1 MYDIEEYVCDVYVFV
16 FVGWLLIC
24 VSGVV
29 VICIV
34 FVIDYEVEVVCQ
46 MQICNV
52 CCYCEGFCV
61 VFLVMMCWF
70 EFVKVDVNY
79 LVNLC
84 YNCGVCYY
92 VC

>member
-34 FVIDYEVEVVCQ
+34 FVIDYEVEVVC
-46 MQICNV
+46 
-52 CCYCEGFCV
+52 
-61 VFLVMMCWF
+61 
-70 EFVKVDVNY
+70 
-79 LVNLC
+79 
-84 YNCGVCYY
+84 
-92 VC
+92 